1 METNE
6 YITFIYVY
14 THVCIYIRIYICIYM
29 CVMCTSS
36 QMNRMKFGHAIPRW
50 AFLHGSHTSIE
61 FRKRQRMESAE
72 FVPRVPHN
80 FRSHTDFKLY
90 VSISDIYLE
99 FSRRH

>member
-1 METNE
+1 
-6 YITFIYVY
+6 
-14 THVCIYIRIYICIYM
+14 
-29 CVMCTSS
+29 MCTYS

-61 FRKRQRMESAE
+61 FRKRQCMESAE

-90 VSISDIYLE
+90 ISISDIYLE